1 VIISNELSST
11 PSYLQSQIT
20 VDQLN
25 DYIQQLNSLIATK
38 TPKWFAKKEVETLF
52 GSTKSKLVLLLLM
65 TLKRIT
71 TVSGASSLS
80 DTTYM
85 PI

>member
-1 VIISNELSST
+1 
-11 PSYLQSQIT
+11 
-20 VDQLN
+20 
-25 DYIQQLNSLIATK
+25 
-38 TPKWFAKKEVETLF
+38 
-52 GSTKSKLVLLLLM
+52 LVLLLLM

-85 PI
+85 PIWLCVRKKTRKENWKREDRSRKHT